1 MSYFTTDVFETKRE
15 ILTFADKVASGL
27 PRPVYKFIHDMIYGF
42 AKNQSCH
49 LSDIARAL
57 DEKSKLINV
66 IDRLSANLASLSEA
80 DLERIMDNFRSA
92 IENYIPDEPLVNLDN
107 SEIVKRY
114 ARKLEDLDMVL
125 DASSVKSGDIQPGYH
140 ICEGSVVTK
149 EESQPLSLYTKVS
162 STKSDGFKSMN
173 DEMLKC
179 IRSIKKFLKRRCTF
193 VMDRGFDADVFYHY
207 FLKENEGKDDF
218 IVRLTGKR
226 MLLFKGKSKKIE
238 EVAAQRKGKIRMNMY
253 FREGDKEAYVSHTRV
268 KLPKYKDELT
278 LVLVYGLSE
287 EKAMMLLTN
296 KKVKDKRDVHQVVRQ
311 YIKRWRIEEGFR
323 FKKTEYGFEKMLL
336 RKLHSMNVLN
346 TLLMIHLGHIAV
358 LADKVNKKLLVIKIV
373 ERSKSL
379 RMDNSLWFY
388 KIKSGIHE
396 ILKFS
401 QKGSKEQMR
410 IRSKGKYKQLQ
421 LSI

>member
-92 IENYIPDEPLVNLDN
+92 IENYIP
-107 SEIVKRY
+107 
-114 ARKLEDLDMVL
+114 MVL

-149 EESQPLSLYTKVS
+149 EESQPLSLYTKVY

-401 QKGSKEQMR
+401 QKGIKEQMR

>member
-149 EESQPLSLYTKVS
+149 EESQPLSLYTKVY

-268 KLPKYKDELT
+268 KLPKYKDE
-278 LVLVYGLSE
+278 
-287 EKAMMLLTN
+287 
-296 KKVKDKRDVHQVVRQ
+296 DKRDVHQVVRQ

-401 QKGSKEQMR
+401 QKGIKEQMR